1 MAIKSPY
8 VVALAAV
15 LSTDPDL
22 SQFGV
27 RAGVAEMRW
36 FGPFDEWRGIW
47 QYPKCLVA

>member
-22 SQFGV
+22 SQFEFGV

-36 FGPFDEWRGIW
+36 FGPFDEWRGI
-47 QYPKCLVA
+47 YIL